1 MNTNK
6 ESTFLSKPI
15 SWKQLTEQ
23 SKGGIEHGELIIIGT
38 GSGRRLS
45 LQETYDELQRQAFDS
60 AEYSRKLRA
69 LLLEIIETGS
79 GSLACDIEADYQ
91 GTERCTL
98 TIMQKQLERGLE
110 EIGPRKY

>member
-1 MNTNK
+1 MTTNK

-15 SWKQLTEQ
+15 SGDELTEL
-23 SKGGIEHGELIIIGT
+23 SKGGIEQGELIIIGT
-38 GSGRRLS
+38 GTNHRPS
-45 LQETYDELQRQAFDS
+45 LQETYDELQRQAYDS

-98 TIMQKQLERGLE
+98 TLMQKQLERGLE